1 MGLCPHT
8 QVSLQWNGDSL
19 WNQNSKGWSWICS
32 NSSYNLFLNLT
43 RTPIPNPY
51 RKTHLSS
58 LKSTPPLDVWLDS
71 AQLIMVGGSE
81 AGLTPNH
88 GCERL
93 GDRAWVFI
101 LVFDKKVNHFAYNM
115 VSFFLQTRCYIPYAT
130 ICCWVFHL
138 ATYIKECFLN
148 ECRPPPT
155 LCFNLST

>member
-1 MGLCPHT
+1 MVLCPHT

-19 WNQNSKGWSWICS
+19 RNQNSKGWSWTCS
-32 NSSYNLFLNLT
+32 NSSYNLFLNLI

-93 GDRAWVFI
+93 GDRAWVYI

-115 VSFFLQTRCYIPYAT
+115 VSFFYKRGAI
-130 ICCWVFHL
+130 
-138 ATYIKECFLN
+138 FLMLPSVVEYFILLHTSRN
-148 ECRPPPT
+148 ASSMNVAPLPPFALT
-155 LCFNLST
+155 